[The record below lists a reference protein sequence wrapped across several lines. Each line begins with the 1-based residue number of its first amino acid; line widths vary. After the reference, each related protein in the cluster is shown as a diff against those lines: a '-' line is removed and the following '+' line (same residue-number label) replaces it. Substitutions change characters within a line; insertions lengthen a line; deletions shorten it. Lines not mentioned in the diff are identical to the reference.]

1 MPIFLY
7 KFSESQYFISCP
19 SLFILSILIIILKS
33 NSSLL
38 SDNITNLKLKG
49 GNMYI
54 GFFNYIFGSNT
65 NYGVAKIRFN

>member
-19 SLFILSILIIILKS
+19 SVSVLCYLVIILKS
-33 NSSLL
+33 TSFLL
-38 SDNITNLKLKG
+38 SDNITNIKLKG

-54 GFFNYIFGSNT
+54 GFLNYVFGSNT
-65 NYGVAKIRFN
+65 NYGVAKITFN